1 MGLIIKLVLV
11 IITVLTAYQ
20 ISKLFETPPVPK
32 LENTW
37 WGPRDPSKED
47 TAIKPFKIN
56 VSDEILKDLQH
67 RLANAR
73 PLVPPLEGAQQHY
86 GMNTKLLGK
95 IIDHWRTK
103 YNWREREKFLNQYPQ
118 FTVSVQGLRLHYIHV
133 KPPSPGNLKV
143 LPLLLL
149 HGWPGSVREFYDII
163 PLLTKPAQGRNFV
176 FEVIVPSLP
185 GYGFSEAAVRPGLGP
200 IEMSVVFKNFMK
212 RIGFDKYYIQG
223 GDWGALIVQ
232 NMATLF
238 PEHVLGVHS
247 NMCFVNTPL
256 SNLKLLLGS
265 LYPPLIVSKEMESKI
280 YPLSAFY
287 SNVLLE
293 FGYMHLQATKPD
305 TVGVAL
311 NDSPVG
317 LAAYILEKFTTWTN
331 ADWKDLEDGGLT
343 KKYKLDDLLDNVM
356 IYWVS
361 NSITTSVRLYSEA
374 FNKAQLSLG
383 VERIPLKVPSA
394 CAVFRNEIAHQPP
407 ALLSEKYHNLVHYSE
422 KSDGGHFAAFEVPK
436 ILAEDIFVGVE
447 KMIAA
452 NSPKK

>member
-56 VSDEILKDLQH
+56 VSDEVLKDLQH

-118 FTVSVQGLRLHYIHV
+118 FT
-133 KPPSPGNLKV
+133 
-143 LPLLLL
+143 
-149 HGWPGSVREFYDII
+149 
-163 PLLTKPAQGRNFV
+163 ARNFV

-265 LYPPLIVSKEMESKI
+265 IYPPLIVSKEMESKI

-287 SNVLLE
+287 SNILLE
-293 FGYMHLQATKPD
+293 MGYMHLQATKPD